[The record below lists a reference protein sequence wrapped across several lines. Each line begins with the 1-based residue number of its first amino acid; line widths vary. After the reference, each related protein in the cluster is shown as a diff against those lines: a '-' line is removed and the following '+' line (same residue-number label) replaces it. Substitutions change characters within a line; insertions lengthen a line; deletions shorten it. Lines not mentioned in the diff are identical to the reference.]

1 MKRIYLLFILC
12 LLVLGINA
20 QGIEFFHG
28 TYEAALKKAQTEKKN
43 IFVDV
48 YTSWC
53 GPCRIMATTIFPLKE
68 VGDYYNNHYICL
80 KLDAE
85 KEKDHG
91 FFKNYK
97 ASAFPT
103 YFWLDS
109 NGKLLDTKTGTASA
123 ETFIQYGKKAA
134 DSNLNQLLDEGRK
147 RWESGE
153 RSLELVKT
161 YVLGALNK
169 VHPEQVKDCL
179 MDYFSTLSEEDLKK
193 KENYMLMKGFM
204 RMPEDNVPYRSLMKY
219 ADIYQQYE
227 KGADFWISMYRMNVR
242 AGSAVRNNAEK
253 YNAHLAL
260 LKNCE
265 STYKDMYLEILE
277 IENILFEKNFK
288 EGIPMAMNL
297 VEKYEKHTYLYSQFF
312 YTLII
317 AGFFDK
323 SVQDAE
329 TIDMGIALA
338 DKALRATPSKETLL
352 YQAATYAKKG
362 DYKKAYEFMCAEPF
376 FPMPML
382 SNALY
387 PRLGIPVIHRQYLE
401 KK

>member
-1 MKRIYLLFILC
+1 
-12 LLVLGINA
+12 
-20 QGIEFFHG
+20 
-28 TYEAALKKAQTEKKN
+28 
-43 IFVDV
+43 
-48 YTSWC
+48 
-53 GPCRIMATTIFPLKE
+53 
-68 VGDYYNNHYICL
+68 
-80 KLDAE
+80 
-85 KEKDHG
+85 
-91 FFKNYK
+91 
-97 ASAFPT
+97 
-103 YFWLDS
+103 
-109 NGKLLDTKTGTASA
+109 
-123 ETFIQYGKKAA
+123 
-134 DSNLNQLLDEGRK
+134 
-147 RWESGE
+147 
-153 RSLELVKT
+153 
-161 YVLGALNK
+161 
-169 VHPEQVKDCL
+169 
-179 MDYFSTLSEEDLKK
+179 
-193 KENYMLMKGFM
+193 
-204 RMPEDNVPYRSLMKY
+204 
-219 ADIYQQYE
+219 
-227 KGADFWISMYRMNVR
+227 
-242 AGSAVRNNAEK
+242 
-253 YNAHLAL
+253 
-260 LKNCE
+260 
-265 STYKDMYLEILE
+265 MYLEILE